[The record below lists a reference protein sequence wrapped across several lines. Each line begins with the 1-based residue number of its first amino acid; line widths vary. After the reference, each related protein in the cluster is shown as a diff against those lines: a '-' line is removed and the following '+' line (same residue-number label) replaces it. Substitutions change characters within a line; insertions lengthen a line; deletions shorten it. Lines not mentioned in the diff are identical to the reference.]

1 MTNNDILRRLR
12 YTFNFTNQQMVDIFA
27 LGNLEVTED
36 QVLIWFKREE
46 DKDYKSCRDKTLAH
60 YLNGLIVFK
69 RGKKEDDKPVPVE
82 DELNNNIILRKLKIA
97 MNMQSDDMIKVLE
110 TADFRIG
117 KSELSAFFRKPGHK
131 HYRVCKDQVLR
142 NFIAGL
148 QNLPK
153 T

>member
-27 LGNLEVTED
+27 LGELEVTEE
-36 QVLIWFKREE
+36 QVLIWLKREE
-46 DKDYKSCRDKTLAH
+46 DKDYKSCRDKALSH

-69 RGKKEDDKPVPVE
+69 RGKKDDAPMPTE

-97 MNMQSDDMIKVLE
+97 MNMQSDDMIKALE
-110 TADFRIG
+110 SADFRIG

-131 HYRVCKDQVLR
+131 HFRVCKDQVLR
-142 NFIAGL
+142 NFIVGL
-148 QNLPK
+148 QQLPK